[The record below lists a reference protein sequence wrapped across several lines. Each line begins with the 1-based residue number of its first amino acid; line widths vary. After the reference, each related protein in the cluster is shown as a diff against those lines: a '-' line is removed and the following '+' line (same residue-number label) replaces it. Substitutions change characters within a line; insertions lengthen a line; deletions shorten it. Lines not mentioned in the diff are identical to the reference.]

1 MRTAR
6 GSLSTAWCT
15 DERAPPRRAI
25 LNAWPNFR
33 YWPKTTLRPI
43 SIHRARRTYST
54 LAPAL
59 NGSSPF
65 EVSLRKVKPLSVGS
79 IVIDLLQQVKAL
91 VDAAFDRHQRFV
103 RPLFGQTTV
112 IEHDDA
118 VGGADRRQAVCDRN
132 DGHAA

>member
-1 MRTAR
+1 VCEDIEGNAVQLNPFPFQRGEKLCLAHAPMRTAR
-6 GSLSTAWCT
+6 GSLSTAWCM

-33 YWPKTTLRPI
+33 YWPKTILRPI

-59 NGSSPF
+59 NGSFPF

-79 IVIDLLQQVKAL
+79 IVMRLRNRSA
-91 VDAAFDRHQRFV
+91 
-103 RPLFGQTTV
+103 PLPRS
-112 IEHDDA
+112 EWKCHLPP
-118 VGGADRRQAVCDRN
+118 C
-132 DGHAA
+132 